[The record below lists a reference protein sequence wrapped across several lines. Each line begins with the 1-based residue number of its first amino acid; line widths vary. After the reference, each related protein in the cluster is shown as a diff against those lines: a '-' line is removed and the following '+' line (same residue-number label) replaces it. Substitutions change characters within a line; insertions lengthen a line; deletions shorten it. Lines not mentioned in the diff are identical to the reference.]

1 MNDNPNITIEIGAH
15 TDRVGSAEGNLQLSG
30 KRAQSVVDY
39 LIKGGIEAERL
50 TAKGYGKTQPVVVDK
65 KLKKMYG
72 FLKEETPLDEEYID
86 TLTDEQK
93 EIADSINRRTEFRV
107 LKTTYK
113 MY

>member
-1 MNDNPNITIEIGAH
+1 
-15 TDRVGSAEGNLQLSG
+15 VGSAEGNLQLSG

-39 LIKGGIEAERL
+39 LVKKGIEAERL
-50 TAKGYGKTQPVVVDK
+50 TAKGYGKSQPVVVDK
-65 KLKKMYG
+65 IVQKKYS
-72 FLKEETPLDEEYID
+72 FLKIGDTLDEKTIEAMD
-86 TLTDEQK
+86 SDEKK

>member
-1 MNDNPNITIEIGAH
+1 
-15 TDRVGSAEGNLQLSG
+15 
-30 KRAQSVVDY
+30 
-39 LIKGGIEAERL
+39 
-50 TAKGYGKTQPVVVDK
+50 
-65 KLKKMYG
+65 MYG

>member
-1 MNDNPNITIEIGAH
+1 M
-15 TDRVGSAEGNLQLSG
+15 
-30 KRAQSVVDY
+30 
-39 LIKGGIEAERL
+39 
-50 TAKGYGKTQPVVVDK
+50 DK
-65 KLKKMYG
+65 KLKKKYN
-72 FLKEETPLDEEYID
+72 FLKEEAALDEEYIE